1 MCLEASRRTLFV
13 SRAVRWPECVQ
24 HRRGTKS
31 GTRARAHATVRPAA
45 KYSPRLSCAAIAQ
58 SLRLISVRLISVEGT
73 SGLKFSGVACKS
85 VVGSITRDANER

>member
-1 MCLEASRRTLFV
+1 VCLEASRRTLFV

-45 KYSPRLSCAAIAQ
+45 KYSQRLSCAAIAQ
-58 SLRLISVRLISVEGT
+58 SLISVEGT